1 MVDSVSHS
9 LLNIASHPITE
20 LLDDRKKE
28 DPRPETRDPLAT
40 HAARM
45 YARILK
51 KTCAFAEHSFQ
62 VSRTHAY
69 IMNSKSHTPAD
80 WKMENEEQ
88 IDDGLTATNEVK
100 VKCGK

>member
-51 KTCAFAEHSFQ
+51 KKTCAFAEHSLISSF
-62 VSRTHAY
+62 THAR
-69 IMNSKSHTPAD
+69 I
-80 WKMENEEQ
+80 
-88 IDDGLTATNEVK
+88 
-100 VKCGK
+100 